1 MSSSSQRG
9 VSLRLSV
16 TDRCPLRCLYCKP
29 AEGVP
34 LAPRRDVLRFEE
46 MVHVARVLDR
56 HVGLTGVRL
65 TGGDPLE
72 RADIVELVRMLAALH
87 PPDLALTTNGQRLAP
102 MAKALK
108 AAGLKRVNV
117 SLDTLRPDTF
127 RAVTRGGALGAT
139 LDGIDAARQAGLAPI
154 KLNVTVLRNV
164 NDRDVVDLA
173 RYGLQRGCQ
182 VRFLE
187 LMPIGVAAANH
198 RTWFVPARE
207 VRARLLAAFDLAPL
221 PYETGAT
228 SRNVAACDADGLR
241 GVLGF
246 IAPCSEPFC
255 AGCRRLRLTAT
266 GRLLGCLAR
275 PEGPDL
281 RPLLRGGSHPSRAG
295 GREGPGPGSDDRLV
309 QAVHEALAVKHRG
322 RRFTEQAA
330 MVSVGG

>member
-1 MSSSSQRG
+1 MTQPVKKMSPSRQRG

-16 TDRCPLRCLYCKP
+16 TDRCCLRCLYCKP

-34 LAPRRDVLRFEE
+34 LAPRRDVLCFEE
-46 MVHVARVLDR
+46 MVRVARALDR

-65 TGGDPLE
+65 TGGDPLA
-72 RADIVELVRMLAALH
+72 RADIPELVRMLADLH

-102 MAKALK
+102 MAEALK
-108 AAGLKRVNV
+108 AAGLKRVNI
-117 SLDTLRPDTF
+117 SLDTLKPDTF
-127 RAVTRGGALGAT
+127 RAMTRGGELQAT
-139 LDGIDAARQAGLAPI
+139 LDGIDAALHAGLAPI

-164 NDRDVVDLA
+164 NDREVVDLA

-187 LMPIGVAAANH
+187 LMPIGVAASRH
-198 RTWFVPARE
+198 RAWFVPARE
-207 VRARLLAAFDLAPL
+207 VRARLQAAFNLAPL
-221 PYETGAT
+221 PYEPGAT
-228 SRNVAACDADGLR
+228 SRNLAARDADGR
-241 GVLGF
+241 SGVLGF

-255 AGCRRLRLTAT
+255 TGCRRLRLTAT

-281 RPLLRGGSHPSRAG
+281 RPLLRGPVPA
-295 GREGPGPGSDDRLV
+295 SDSQLAAAA
-309 QAVHEALAVKHRG
+309 QKALAVKHTG

-330 MVSVGG
+330 MAAIGG

>member
-1 MSSSSQRG
+1 MTQPVKKMSPSRQRG

-16 TDRCPLRCLYCKP
+16 TDRCCLRCLYCKP

-34 LAPRRDVLRFEE
+34 LAPRRDVLCFEE
-46 MVHVARVLDR
+46 MVRVARALDR

-65 TGGDPLE
+65 TGGDPLA
-72 RADIVELVRMLAALH
+72 RADIPELVRMLADLH
-87 PPDLALTTNGQRLAP
+87 PPDLALSTNGQRLAP
-102 MAKALK
+102 MAEALK
-108 AAGLKRVNV
+108 AAGLKRVNI

-127 RAVTRGGALGAT
+127 RAMTRGGELQAT

-164 NDRDVVDLA
+164 NDREVVDLA

-187 LMPIGVAAANH
+187 LMPIGVAASRH
-198 RTWFVPARE
+198 RAWFVPARE
-207 VRARLLAAFDLAPL
+207 VRARLQAAFNLAPL
-221 PYETGAT
+221 PYEPGAT
-228 SRNVAACDADGLR
+228 SRNLAARDADGR
-241 GVLGF
+241 SGVLGF

-281 RPLLRGGSHPSRAG
+281 RPLLRGPVPA
-295 GREGPGPGSDDRLV
+295 SDSQLAAAAR
-309 QAVHEALAVKHRG
+309 EALAVKHTG

-330 MVSVGG
+330 MAAIGG